1 MPALALDHECRS
13 DQQIAADFLSCLQAD
28 TSDRVA
34 YEQEPTR
41 LTGGADARLYRYKLI
56 DQAPRVLRILR
67 PEREVEELICHQL
80 VHRTLNQQGLK
91 TPVIHRVCGD
101 KSVLGGVFA
110 VMDLLPGHTLFELA
124 PERHAE
130 VLGQSMAA
138 MHGLDVRPIVES
150 LRRSGV
156 PDERFLS
163 PFIQHKALGF
173 FDQKIPWAADLMAW
187 LHDHLPLDGENL
199 AVIHGDY
206 HGGNI
211 MFDDGS
217 LSGVLDW
224 SFAIADPAVDLAH
237 TMNVYRVLVRQVDPA
252 MSPQVCE
259 QMMDGILKTY
269 QSIRPLNHQRIK
281 ACRVF
286 HLLSFLAAGV
296 AGVGPEFLRKPES
309 QRDYLSFIE
318 QATGLTLSPP

>member
-1 MPALALDHECRS
+1 MPALALEPECRS
-13 DQQIAADFLSCLQAD
+13 DQQIAADFLTYLQSQS
-28 TSDRVA
+28 SDHFA
-34 YEQEPTR
+34 YEVEPTR
-41 LTGGADARLYRYKLI
+41 LTGGFDARLYRYKLI
-56 DQAPRVLRILR
+56 DQEPQVLRILR
-67 PEREVEELICHQL
+67 PEREVEELIYHQL

-91 TPVIHRVCGD
+91 APMIHRVCGD

-150 LRRSGV
+150 LRRAGV

-163 PFIQHKALGF
+163 PFIQHKALEF
-173 FDQKIPWAADLMAW
+173 FEQKTPWAADLMAW
-187 LHDHLPLDGENL
+187 LRDHLPLNGENL
-199 AVIHGDY
+199 VVIHGDY

-217 LSGVLDW
+217 ISGVLDW
-224 SFAIADPAVDLAH
+224 GFCISDPAVDLAH
-237 TMNVYRVLVRQVDPA
+237 TMNDYLVLMRQIDSTT
-252 MSPQVCE
+252 SPHVCE
-259 QMMDGILKTY
+259 QFMDGVLKTY
-269 QSIRPLNHQRIK
+269 QALRPLNHERIK

-286 HLLSFLAAGV
+286 HLLSLLAGGV
-296 AGVGPEFLRKPES
+296 AGVGPEFVRKPES
-309 QRDYLSFIE
+309 QRDYLDFIE
-318 QATGLTLSPP
+318 QTTGLRLSPP